1 MRTRWRARLV
11 TAALLAPVLGF
22 VGLTLVFPLAL
33 MLWQSV
39 RDIDVRNAL
48 PRTVHLLSTWNPAE
62 PVPEAAYG
70 EVATDLAG
78 LPSETAAA
86 AARRLNIESP
96 GLRTVF
102 LAAANDTA
110 LAGAADPRQALLD
123 SNRGWGRPE
132 IWLAMRAARG
142 PFTLRFLLAALDL
155 RQTPDGSIESRGSD
169 RAVYRE
175 VYLRTFFVA
184 ALVTALCF
192 ALGLPLALYLAAL
205 TDRAARL
212 LLLLIMLPLWTSVLV
227 RAMAWI
233 LLLDSNGLVNAT
245 LLAAGL
251 VSHPLAL
258 VFNRF
263 GVIVTMTHVLIP
275 FMVLPLYNALRNVSR
290 HQLWAAGSLGAKP
303 WVVFRRIYLPQARSG
318 IAAGL
323 VLVFA
328 SGAGYYITPAL
339 VGGGSDQMLG
349 TFVQQSAIRGND
361 PQLAA
366 GLGVVFL
373 AIFLVLLGG
382 LGMLLRPKLVAPRK
396 PIRV

>member
-1 MRTRWRARLV
+1 MRTGRQSRLV
-11 TAALLAPVLGF
+11 TAALIAPVLSF
-22 VGLTLVFPLAL
+22 LALVLLFPLGL
-33 MLWQSV
+33 MIWQSV
-39 RDIDVRNAL
+39 RDVEVRQAL
-48 PRTVHLLSTWNPAE
+48 PHAVNLLSRWNPAA
-62 PVPEAAYG
+62 PLPDTAYLA
-70 EVATDLAG
+70 VVTDLRELA
-78 LPSETAAA
+78 STKAAI

-102 LAAANDTA
+102 LAAANSAA
-110 LAGAADPRQALLD
+110 LVSEADPRKVLLD
-123 SNRGWGRPE
+123 SDRGWGRPE
-132 IWLAMRAARG
+132 IWLAIRAARG
-142 PFTLRFLLAALDL
+142 PFTPRFVLTALDL
-155 RQTPDGSIESRGSD
+155 KQAPDGSIQPRGGD
-169 RAVYRE
+169 RAIYRE
-175 VYLRTFFVA
+175 IFVRTFSVA
-184 ALVTALCF
+184 ATVTALCF
-192 ALGLPLALYLAAL
+192 CLGLPLALYLAAVPDQL
-205 TDRAARL
+205 ARV

-245 LLAAGL
+245 LLATGL

-275 FMVLPLYNALRNVSR
+275 FMVLPIYNALRNIPR
-290 HQLWAAGSLGAKP
+290 HQLWAAGSLGATP
-303 WVVFRRIYLPQARSG
+303 WIVFSRIYLPQARSG

-349 TFVQQSAIRGND
+349 TFVQQSAIRGNE
-361 PQLAA
+361 PELAA

-373 AIFLVLLGG
+373 LIFLALLAG
-382 LGMLLRPKLVAPRK
+382 LAMVVRPKITTLRK